1 MWCMHNSYR
10 FNVLLAWLL
19 AWCTSINMVYNIY
32 SMTACSSSSP
42 YIITSPIYPSPSPY
56 LHPHTH
62 TAYDSACSGAFS
74 FCLSRSRY
82 FCMSSSSA
90 AALLSVA
97 AAAGGASLSED
108 GSSLLRPPFLSNLCT
123 TSEMV
128 AGCLALRILCLF
140 YILRINVMCE

>member
-1 MWCMHNSYR
+1 MQLIFSLSR
-10 FNVLLAWLL
+10 LL
-19 AWCTSINMVYNIY
+19 SI
-32 SMTACSSSSP
+32 P
-42 YIITSPIYPSPSPY
+42 LPI
-56 LHPHTH
+56 LIHTH
-62 TAYDSACSGAFS
+62 TDYDSACSGAFS

-82 FCMSSSSA
+82 FCMSSSAA

-97 AAAGGASLSED
+97 AATTGGGSLSEE